1 MCFIRKQ
8 MKRIRLNKPVM
19 TKHYNGS
26 LTEDEVKSLPL
37 LQFDGKVTLIDNMD
51 TFYQVI
57 DNIGKSSIVG
67 FDTET
72 KPSFRKGRRNTVSLL
87 QLADDRNAWLFRL
100 NMIGLPP
107 ELAAILADENL
118 HKVGVAIH
126 DDIKALR
133 SVSPFEPGGFVDLQ
147 GIVAGHGIKQLGL
160 KKLSAIVLGYRIS
173 KSQQVSNWEASA
185 LTESQQLYAATDAW
199 ICRRIY
205 LALNGRQDR

>member
-1 MCFIRKQ
+1 
-8 MKRIRLNKPVM
+8 M
-19 TKHYNGS
+19 TKPYNES
-26 LTEDEVKSLPL
+26 LTDEEVKSLPL
-37 LQFDGKVTLIDNMD
+37 LQFDGKVTLVDNMQ
-51 TFYQVI
+51 TFYRVI
-57 DNIGKSSIVG
+57 DTIGRSGIVG

-87 QLADDRNAWLFRL
+87 QLADDSNAWLFRL

-107 ELAAILADENL
+107 ELAALLADESL

-133 SVSPFEPGGFVDLQ
+133 TVTPFEPGGFVDLQ

-173 KSQQVSNWEASA
+173 KSQQVSNWEAPL

-199 ICRRIY
+199 VCRRIY
-205 LALNGRQDR
+205 LALNGKQAR